1 MLRRS
6 KSEQPRS
13 GGRKATALGEVRF
26 DSDDEAA
33 LDDQIDRWLQHH
45 RSRLGEVLLDLGLIE
60 PDPLV
65 DALAAQAAAA
75 PEARHRLGE
84 FLIERGDIDDVALA
98 AALSRQFGVPLAD
111 LRVDSPTIEAIER
124 VPEELARAHGIVP
137 LRLEGDRV
145 HIVSADPY
153 DTAAIRALT
162 HHCGRV
168 ALLIGSARDIE
179 RHQDEAYNALKAAGL
194 HIQAFEL
201 AHEDTFFDDG
211 GGGSMQVDES
221 APIVQVV
228 NRVVTQGVRS
238 RASDIHL
245 EPTVNDLRVRYRID
259 GAMTEAIRL
268 PRAMAPGVAS
278 RIKVM
283 SELNI
288 VERRRPQDGQ
298 FGVQVDGRPIDVR
311 CSVVPTVHGEKV
323 VLRLLDKTRSLIGL
337 HELGMTD
344 DVADRFRSIAMSPL
358 GMILCTGPTGS
369 GKTTT
374 LYATLSEVN
383 DPTKNVVT
391 IEDPVE
397 YQFDGITQM
406 PVTGTGISFA
416 EGLRG
421 ILRQDPDV
429 ILVGEIRD
437 EETAR
442 IAMQAA
448 LTGHLVLSSLHAVD
462 SVAAIHRF
470 TDMGIE
476 PFLVAS
482 AISGVVGQRLLRRI
496 CSACAEEVEPTAAE
510 VRMVQRHTGRQPA
523 RWMRGRGCNL
533 CAGTGYRGRVGV
545 YELLEVT
552 DTIRDLIV
560 AKATHR
566 EIRRAALAQ
575 GMRSMQHQAFDL
587 VVAGHTTVDDVVRSV
602 YAPGMELEVPEGA
615 VLDGPDGDLLADPQG
630 RADRADSG
638 AGARG
643 GDGLTVVLPP
653 PPPPTI
659 IPAQGRAG
667 DPFRSEAG

>member
-1 MLRRS
+1 LT
-6 KSEQPRS
+6 EVIAA
-13 GGRKATALGEVRF
+13 GAVRF
-26 DSDDEAA
+26 DSGDEAA
-33 LDDQIDRWLQHH
+33 LETQIARWLHH
-45 RSRLGEVLLDLGLIE
+45 DRPRLGEVLLELGIIE
-60 PDPLV
+60 PDMLFE
-65 DALAAQAAAA
+65 ALALQAKV
-75 PEARHRLGE
+75 PEEGRRRLGE
-84 FLIERGDIDDVALA
+84 MLVEAGTIDDVALA

-111 LRVDSPTIEAIER
+111 LRVDSPSSEAIEL
-124 VPEELARAHGIVP
+124 VPEELARAHRVIP
-137 LRLEGDRV
+137 LRVDGDRV
-145 HIVSADPY
+145 QIVSADPY
-153 DTAAIRALT
+153 DILAIRALT
-162 HHCGRV
+162 HRCGRV
-168 ALLIGSARDIE
+168 ALLIGASSDIE
-179 RHQDEAYNALKAAGL
+179 RHLDDAYNVLKAAGL

-201 AHEDTFFDDG
+201 AHDDHLFDDAGVG
-211 GGGSMQVDES
+211 GVMEVDES

-228 NRVVTQGVRS
+228 NRVLTQGVRS
-238 RASDIHL
+238 RASDIHV
-245 EPTVNDLRVRYRID
+245 EPTAGDLRIRYRID

-268 PRAMAPGVAS
+268 PKAMAPGVSS

-283 SELNI
+283 AELNI

-323 VLRLLDKTRSLIGL
+323 VLRLLDKTRSLISL
-337 HELGMTD
+337 NDLGMSTE
-344 DVADRFRSIAMSPL
+344 VAERYREIARSPL

-374 LYATLSEVN
+374 LYATLGEVN

-397 YQFDGITQM
+397 YQFEGITQM
-406 PVTGTGISFA
+406 PVTGTGIGFA
-416 EGLRG
+416 DGLRG

-462 SVAAIHRF
+462 SVAAVHRF

-482 AISGVVGQRLLRRI
+482 AMSAVVGQRLLRRI
-496 CSACAEEVEPTAAE
+496 CTACAESTEPSAAD
-510 VRMVQRHTGRQPA
+510 VRLLLRHTGSVPE
-523 RWMRGRGCNL
+523 RWVRGRGCNL

-552 DTIRDLIV
+552 DAIRDLVV
-560 AKATHR
+560 AKATHH

-575 GMRSMQHQAFDL
+575 GMRSMQSQAFDL
-587 VVAGHTTVDDVVRSV
+587 VAAGLTTVEDVVRSV
-602 YAPGMELEVPEGA
+602 YAPGMD
-615 VLDGPDGDLLADPQG
+615 LDGTDAGVPGGQVVPPPFDPPAG
-630 RADRADSG
+630 GPSAGAAG
-638 AGARG
+638 AGAAGARATG
-643 GDGLTVVLPP
+643 AGAAGAGRVVDDRLTVVLP
-653 PPPPTI
+653 
-659 IPAQGRAG
+659 AG
-667 DPFRSEAG
+667 DPFAPRGPDREAG